1 MGAHRFTMLEK
12 NLVIAATDLPDS
24 DDRLKQD
31 KSPAHYSKAHA
42 KTGIYGH
49 DKLYTDNKKADE
61 EVRFFIDIDGSLANQ
76 EITQRI
82 S

>member
-1 MGAHRFTMLEK
+1 MLEK

-49 DKLYTDNKKADE
+49 EKLYSDNNKADE
-61 EVRFFIDIDGSLANQ
+61 EVRFFIDVDGSLQ
-76 EITQRI
+76 EKHIPKLRNETVY